1 MTLNDEIFFF
11 QARNFIID
19 SFPSKIQVLCRAF
32 TFRFLWLARRKK
44 NGGMPICRNGKLSN
58 MLNIMEQNKAT
69 PSADSYF
76 LCVLIHEWAAVVRVR
91 QEILQLK

>member
-11 QARNFIID
+11 KPETSSSTVFRQK
-19 SFPSKIQVLCRAF
+19 SKFCAELSLSAF
-32 TFRFLWLARRKK
+32 FGSLGEK

-58 MLNIMEQNKAT
+58 MWNIMEQNKAT